1 MSDFLSRIKEEG
13 KVLSVANPTIKG
25 KDVEEYL
32 QALKGGSEAKA
43 TSLGDLKFV
52 SKNGASQFTFS
63 KDFFASIPDI
73 QEKGTG
79 FTEIYLN
86 KCIYLYFC
94 SVDGANDLDLKPKYM
109 YNKKGANKLPTF
121 KADTLGA
128 LVQRLCLDEAG
139 EGTYQLSLIKNEDVA
154 NLFQITLLGGKEC
167 TNKTECM
174 NMENSNEDDIV
185 MEQAPARI
193 SVITEESFIRG

>member
-32 QALKGGSEAKA
+32 QALKGGEGSSSKA
-43 TSLGDLKFV
+43 SITGDLKFV

-139 EGTYQLSLIKNEDVA
+139 EGTYQLSLVKNEDVA
-154 NLFQITLLGGKEC
+154 NLFQITLLQGNEKCSSEC
-167 TNKTECM
+167 SESCASKQDEEIVAVVE
-174 NMENSNEDDIV
+174 ENL
-185 MEQAPARI
+185 A
-193 SVITEESFIRG
+193 F